1 MKSFQDVK
9 DDNTRYKMNEIY
21 IHICQIICMYMSHK
35 HVHIAKKKKKIVH
48 NKSQSYTKHTITKC
62 WFQMKGKVLTN

>member
-21 IHICQIICMYMSHK
+21 IHICQIICIYMSHK
-35 HVHIAKKKKKIVH
+35 HLHIAKKKKKNCTQQKPKLHKTH
-48 NKSQSYTKHTITKC
+48 NHKMLVS
-62 WFQMKGKVLTN
+62 NER